1 MQVSALKQLA
11 LTFEYE
17 NRPGAVLQ
25 TYQKAIPYLKEVSPL
40 LRARM
45 YAGLAGAYSQC
56 NQKQG
61 GQVDEALNALG
72 HAYES
77 FPEKP
82 EEDPSFL
89 YADCDYFTIVL
100 WDGLVH
106 LDIDQPE
113 AARKAF

>member
-1 MQVSALKQLA
+1 
-11 LTFEYE
+11 
-17 NRPGAVLQ
+17 
-25 TYQKAIPYLKEVSPL
+25 
-40 LRARM
+40 M